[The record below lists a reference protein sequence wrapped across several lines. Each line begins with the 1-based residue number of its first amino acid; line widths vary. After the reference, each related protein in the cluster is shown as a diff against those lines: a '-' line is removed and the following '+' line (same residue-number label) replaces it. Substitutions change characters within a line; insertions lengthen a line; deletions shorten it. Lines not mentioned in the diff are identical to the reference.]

1 MLADVLVDTKWA
13 KEVQIKACKV
23 DFDAVMFLDKIVNE
37 RNLRALVIAR
47 CNLEDGVVAQIAECL
62 ASGRWSSLQMIG
74 KE

>member
-1 MLADVLVDTKWA
+1 MDTKWA

-62 ASGRWSSLQMIG
+62 ASGRWSSLRMIG
-74 KE
+74 KEKRKQA